1 MDFVKKLEK
10 VLDERNKQLYFG
22 CERIYLLSNLY
33 YYNENEDRV
42 NLPEKGDYPY
52 WFLDS
57 TDDDSFHYDLRNKLY
72 GLAEY
77 LHKDDEG
84 FDKNEVPL
92 IQYEITKDN
101 KLLITCFVEKNFLKD
116 HPDTVE
122 KLKKYIEGQISDGW
136 GENGF
141 TVKNFMDDIKEVW
154 ADGVK
159 LVKRKMDL
167 DSLDMIFEDY
177 EIEGNGDEE

>member
-1 MDFVKKLEK
+1 MDFVEKLEK
-10 VLDERNKQLYFG
+10 ILDERNKQLYFG
-22 CERIYLLSNLY
+22 CERIYLLSNLH
-33 YYNENEDRV
+33 YYNENEDKV
-42 NLPEKGDYPY
+42 NLPEKSDYPY

-57 TDDDSFHYDLRNKLY
+57 TDNNSFHYDLRNKLY

-77 LHKDDEG
+77 LHKNYEG

-101 KLLITCFVEKNFLKD
+101 KLLITCFVEKEFLKG

-122 KLKKYIEGQISDGW
+122 KLKKYVEGQISDGW

-141 TVKNFMDDIKEVW
+141 TVKNFMDDVKEVW
-154 ADGVK
+154 ADDVS
-159 LVKRKMDL
+159 LVKKKMDL
-167 DSLDMIFEDY
+167 DSLDSIFEDY
-177 EIEGNGDEE
+177 EIVEDEDEE